1 MNSKYLFTISTCC
14 NPGPNPRP
22 MVQTVDPDAK
32 AAPKPVESKE
42 LAKPKASKP
51 RPWDAPVTDSPHFW
65 GISWQLIGVGAPHFW
80 SEYVWI
86 GWRPQHVFFGVMTEK
101 RGCETGDA
109 CTLEDL
115 IHKNRN
121 LNKSTCNI
129 FYCNMIVNIWTEPRN
144 WDAGMDK
151 PGMLSWGILRSEA
164 NSCLW

>member
-1 MNSKYLFTISTCC
+1 MLQPWAQSQANGADRGSRRQGGTET
-14 NPGPNPRP
+14 RW
-22 MVQTVDPDAK
+22 VQGAGETEGLQ
-32 AAPKPVESKE
+32 AAP
-42 LAKPKASKP
+42 LGCASHGFTP
-51 RPWDAPVTDSPHFW
+51 FLGDFMAIDRGW
-65 GISWQLIGVGAPHFW
+65 GATFL
-80 SEYVWI
+80 VWI
-86 GWRPQHVFFGVMTEK
+86 CLNWLETTTCFFGVMTER